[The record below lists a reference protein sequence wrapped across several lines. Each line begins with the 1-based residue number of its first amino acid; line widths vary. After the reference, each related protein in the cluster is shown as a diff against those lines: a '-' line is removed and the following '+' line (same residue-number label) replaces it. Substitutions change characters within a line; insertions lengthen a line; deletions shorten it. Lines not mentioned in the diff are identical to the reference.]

1 MVRVNLMATV
11 LFGIVSTTSLRLSM
25 RGKYKNEIV
34 EWNWP
39 RIFLNKRLRCARADE
54 LELYSST
61 TLPVKRRHQLTMS
74 RFYSSCSGIVG
85 G

>member
-11 LFGIVSTTSLRLSM
+11 LFGIVSTTSLSLSM
-25 RGKYKNEIV
+25 RGMYYNKIA
-34 EWNWP
+34 EWKWP
-39 RIFLNKRLRCARADE
+39 PIFQNKRVRNARTDE

-61 TLPVKRRHQLTMS
+61 TLLPAERRHQLMS
-74 RFYSSCSGIVG
+74 RFYSSSRIAG